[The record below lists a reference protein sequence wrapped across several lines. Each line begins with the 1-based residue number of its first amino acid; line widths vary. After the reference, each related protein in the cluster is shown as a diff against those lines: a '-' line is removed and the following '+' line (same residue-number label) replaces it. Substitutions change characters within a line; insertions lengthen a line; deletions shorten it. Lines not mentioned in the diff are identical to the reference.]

1 MDRRGA
7 SLAPRSKRV
16 LAQGRR
22 IASHLG
28 ATLYAVASENE
39 DDNDTWIAEAGLA
52 GADKVVLLSFGS
64 ADTTPELSDTQEPG
78 LLAAAMMAVSD
89 ALSPHVVLLDNNS
102 LGTTMA
108 PALGNHLAAQ
118 VMLGVTSHVLNDG
131 DIILEERTADR
142 RSWRHVSLSK
152 SMAPIIATISTTGV
166 IPTNGRDD
174 ADVIFF
180 KAPRSPTLLE
190 GATAVVKSMPPM
202 PSLDG
207 DIVVCAGIDA
217 LPVLTQVRELAHA
230 LNAPLVSTKALAQ
243 ELDDDS
249 TPIIDWDAH
258 RIAPRLYLCCGD
270 DGADSHLGAIS
281 LGTQIISI
289 GSEPRNKAISASR
302 YALLGSLSETLSELL
317 DAVTAN
323 ASEAEVPA
331 LYAQTNAVLPLMA
344 PALAD
349 AFTPCPDAVE
359 LFSDSSTVLARLRA
373 DKLWNP

>member
-64 ADTTPELSDTQEPG
+64 MDASSEPSDTQEPG

-89 ALSPHVVLLDNNS
+89 ALSPNVVLLDNNS
-102 LGTTMA
+102 LGTTIA
-108 PALGNHLAAQ
+108 PALANHLAAQ
-118 VMLGVTSHVLNDG
+118 VMLGVTSHVLSDG

-166 IPTNGRDD
+166 SPAQGRDD

-180 KAPRSPTLLE
+180 KAPRSPALLE
-190 GATAVVKSMPPM
+190 GLTAAADATPPM

-207 DIVVCAGIDA
+207 GIVVCAGIDA
-217 LPVLTQVRELAHA
+217 LPVLAQVRKLAHA
-230 LNAPLVSTKALAQ
+230 LNAPLVSTKALAHEQ
-243 ELDDDS
+243 GDVS
-249 TPIIDWDAH
+249 TPIVDWDAH

-270 DGADSHLGAIS
+270 DGADSHLRAIS
-281 LGTQIISI
+281 LGTPIISM
-289 GSEPRNKAISASR
+289 GSEPRNRAICASR
-302 YALLGSLSETLSELL
+302 YAVLGSLSEALSGLL
-317 DAVTAN
+317 AAVTAP
-323 ASEAEVPA
+323 ASEASNPSPDAE
-331 LYAQTNAVLPLMA
+331 TKAVLPLRA

-359 LFSDSSTVLARLRA
+359 LFSDSSTLLARLRA